1 MPRFFCD
8 YCDAYLTHDSAPGR
22 QQHIRG
28 WKHRENFKAYY
39 QQFLPQWEAEQMARQ
54 GHNFSHPG
62 QYPHAY
68 LPMGMGMGMGMPP
81 VNVNPGVPMG
91 IGAVPVTLPGGVGT
105 VMQMPPP
112 MFRPPPAFQP
122 PPAFPQ
128 GLAPTQP
135 IAGQNIGTEVSA
147 DSSTVLA
154 ANPDGV
160 NNSIETTSSSNDS
173 GVPEI
178 VNSVDS

>member
-54 GHNFSHPG
+54 AQNFAHLG

-68 LPMGMGMGMGMPP
+68 LPPMGMGLLPG
-81 VNVNPGVPMG
+81 VTAAPGVPMG
-91 IGAVPVTLPGGVGT
+91 GAIPSSLPGGVG
-105 VMQMPPP
+105 VPMQMPPP

-128 GLAPTQP
+128 DLVPSQPGQIVGSVQAPVDT
-135 IAGQNIGTEVSA
+135 S
-147 DSSTVLA
+147 
-154 ANPDGV
+154 
-160 NNSIETTSSSNDS
+160 TSSAAPREELNDS
-173 GVPEI
+173 IKADLPTNDSVVPEAVHSI
-178 VNSVDS
+178 DS